1 MLPVFSYP
9 VTAQNQHKHTQTE
22 TGGEMC
28 EVPAQQSWIPCPA
41 WPVVSRPHLRPL
53 RSIRFVLLLH
63 RPNPPPFRLDCPWPG
78 DELAPR
84 STGGDATYPAAG
96 ERGEVPA
103 AHVPNGKAQAVAQ
116 PDPVPGL
123 QATGGRCEA
132 EAHCRL
138 PGGSGFTAPR
148 PRPAFYLGRG
158 RRPQPRR
165 IFAYGP
171 PASRLAPAGGR
182 RPGEQV
188 QAPGGRARRGRAGSP
203 VPYARGLEP
212 WGLLRRV
219 PQGLQPYDCAAAS
232 RTRGR
237 LSRAGVGKGLGAR
250 NHPALPLRRPPQ
262 PRLVTRSR
270 LHSYRSLVWWK
281 PAESIGRVKPLQ
293 HVTAYKILKALQLPG
308 AIFWSKETL

>member
-1 MLPVFSYP
+1 M
-9 VTAQNQHKHTQTE
+9 
-22 TGGEMC
+22 GG
-28 EVPAQQSWIPCPA
+28 Q
-41 WPVVSRPHLRPL
+41 
-53 RSIRFVLLLH
+53 
-63 RPNPPPFRLDCPWPG
+63 PNPAPFRLDCPWPG

-84 STGGDATYPAAG
+84 STCGDATYPAAG

-116 PDPVPGL
+116 PDPVPVSPP
-123 QATGGRCEA
+123 
-132 EAHCRL
+132 CRRL
-138 PGGSGFTAPR
+138 GSP
-148 PRPAFYLGRG
+148 LC
-158 RRPQPRR
+158 
-165 IFAYGP
+165 
-171 PASRLAPAGGR
+171 AGGR

-188 QAPGGRARRGRAGSP
+188 EAPGRRARRGRAGSP
-203 VPYARGLEP
+203 VPYARGLGP

-219 PQGLQPYDCAAAS
+219 PQGLQPYDCAAAP
-232 RTRGR
+232 RTRGL

-250 NHPALPLRRPPQ
+250 NHPALPLRPPQ

-270 LHSYRSLVWWK
+270 LTATGADLRGITYSQVSPGQCTRQGRPVGNHATGAQVLRTHLGRQRSFSCPRGRGCAPGYPGNSHLTLSTFRIALWMGGKRGSYSSPCDDQRSLVWWK